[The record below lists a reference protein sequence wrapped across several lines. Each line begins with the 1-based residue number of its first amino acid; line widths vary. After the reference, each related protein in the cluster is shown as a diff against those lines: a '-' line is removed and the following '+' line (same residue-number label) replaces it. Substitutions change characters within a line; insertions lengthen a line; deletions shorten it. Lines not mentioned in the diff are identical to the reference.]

1 MEVFMKRVGTFLIT
15 AFLLVTTVLLVTGC
29 AAEKYGADI
38 NKSAPLVKVKDVILN
53 PSLQGQTV
61 NLEGIIT
68 TQCQGDGCWFFLN
81 DGTGQIFINLKPAG
95 ITIPPKT
102 GKKAKVTGVV
112 VNDSGNYLII
122 AHGVEI
128 N

>member
-1 MEVFMKRVGTFLIT
+1 MRKVTTFLIT
-15 AFLLVTTVLLVTGC
+15 TFLLITTVLLITGC

-38 NKSAPLVKVKDVILN
+38 NKNAPLVKVKDVILN
-53 PSLQGQTV
+53 PSLKGQTV

-95 ITIPPKT
+95 IKIPPKT
-102 GKKAKVTGVV
+102 GKRAKVTGIV
-112 VNDSGNYLII
+112 VNEGGNYMIT

>member
-1 MEVFMKRVGTFLIT
+1 MKKAATLLIT
-15 AFLLVTTVLLVTGC
+15 IFLLVTTVLLVTGC

-53 PSLQGQTV
+53 PSLQGQTI

-81 DGTGQIFINLKPAG
+81 DGTGQIFINLKPSG
-95 ITIPPKT
+95 ITIPPRT
-102 GKKAKVTGVV
+102 GKKAKVTGVA
-112 VNDSGNYLII
+112 VNEGGNYMII
-122 AHGVEI
+122 AHAVEI

>member
-1 MEVFMKRVGTFLIT
+1 MKRAATVLIT
-15 AFLLVTTVLLVTGC
+15 AFLLSTTVLFVTGC
-29 AAEKYGADI
+29 AAEKYGAGI
-38 NKSAPLVKVKDVILN
+38 NKSAPLVKVKDVMLN

-61 NLEGIIT
+61 NLEGIII
-68 TQCQGDGCWFFLN
+68 TQCQSDGCWFFLH
-81 DGTGQIFINLKPAG
+81 DGTGQIFINLKPMD

-112 VNDSGNYLII
+112 VNDKGNYLII

-128 N
+128 D